1 MAKPIIWLWS
11 FPEFSSSGTTVSN
24 MVTLQQKKNSLT
36 SYLPVCSL
44 VTDHYLLC
52 SPQIRSIQELLLPS
66 SFISRFLHHI
76 VKNDPYYCRQNC
88 LSAINTTITSSPD
101 VLHWLRAVSDVYRD
115 INKEHA
121 AAARQRFWL
130 YLIYKYSPALGS
142 LVSIPSSP
150 ISVSSPP
157 FSPHSC
163 SLYDSMTFGHNL
175 SGNLPLLPYFPYIK
189 SEGGVSLRRRPLS
202 DPPRIGSFIHE
213 LFPCSG
219 VVPSFQRPC
228 PLPPLMKKA
237 CKLRRAGCRCAQW
250 SILIAQESIGIWVR
264 LVPLKGWPEDL
275 ALSVLSVTE
284 ISTQA
289 CIRLMWQSPYCLH
302 ANAHAV

>member
-1 MAKPIIWLWS
+1 MTRTIVVRTASLPLIPPSHPLLMFSTDSEPCRMCTETSTRSTPLLPGRGSDYIWSINTHRLW
-11 FPEFSSSGTTVSN
+11 EA
-24 MVTLQQKKNSLT
+24 
-36 SYLPVCSL
+36 
-44 VTDHYLLC
+44 LC
-52 SPQIRSIQELLLPS
+52 LSLLLPS
-66 SFISRFLHHI
+66 L
-76 VKNDPYYCRQNC
+76 
-88 LSAINTTITSSPD
+88 
-101 VLHWLRAVSDVYRD
+101 
-115 INKEHA
+115 
-121 AAARQRFWL
+121 
-130 YLIYKYSPALGS
+130 
-142 LVSIPSSP
+142 
-150 ISVSSPP
+150 SSPP

-163 SLYDSMTFGHNL
+163 SLYDSVTFGHNL

-189 SEGGVSLRRRPLS
+189 SGGGVSLRRRPLS